1 MELSKVNYVTS
12 ELSRSLAF
20 GPTSYV
26 WLLILWT
33 SNKRRLPLAI
43 DVWICCVLVAR
54 VSFCASQASPCY
66 LAYAR
71 RGWSEVTLTATY
83 PSPSL
88 TGRTF
93 PNPGWHLPTN
103 IRITPQI
110 FPLPYYGGGHASV
123 NCRTWTAFRYIAAV
137 FWAAEGDGW
146 DRWWQKSAN
155 LTKLERQPDLLAQS
169 NHSLHLR
176 NCATFPFEFW
186 HYPDLWFWNGI
197 FGTYINWET
206 LSFCSNSPHV
216 NWIFW

>member
-1 MELSKVNYVTS
+1 MT
-12 ELSRSLAF
+12 
-20 GPTSYV
+20 
-26 WLLILWT
+26 ILWT
-33 SNKRRLPLAI
+33 SNRGKASQKQLTYEY
-43 DVWICCVLVAR
+43 VAR

-123 NCRTWTAFRYIAAV
+123 NCHAWTAFRYIAGGFLVAR
-137 FWAAEGDGW
+137 WGEGR

-155 LTKLERQPDLLAQS
+155 PWLKLIDSQTFKLTVITRFTCSIAQLS
-169 NHSLHLR
+169 N
-176 NCATFPFEFW
+176 W
-186 HYPDLWFWNGI
+186 HFHEVSFSNGN
-197 FGTYINWET
+197 FFSSCT
-206 LSFCSNSPHV
+206 
-216 NWIFW
+216 

>member
-123 NCRTWTAFRYIAAV
+123 NCHAWTAFRYIAGGFLVAR
-137 FWAAEGDGW
+137 WGEGR

-155 LTKLERQPDLLAQS
+155 PWLKLIDSQTFKLTVITRFT
-169 NHSLHLR
+169 
-176 NCATFPFEFW
+176 CATFLLKLAFYW
-186 HYPDLWFWNGI
+186 CVWFWNGNLWDLHKLRDA
-197 FGTYINWET
+197 FV
-206 LSFCSNSPHV
+206 LL
-216 NWIFW
+216 